1 MELRYPDRSASLGKT
16 TSDTDV
22 VEAGFVDLVPDT
34 RVVYSVDFVSD
45 DHAYD
50 GTLVMTWEVTPV
62 DRGSRV
68 EITADNVPDAVPEG
82 DQAAGLESSL
92 AMLAE
97 YLAN

>member
-1 MELRYPDRSASLGKT
+1 M
-16 TSDTDV
+16 
-22 VEAGFVDLVPDT
+22 DLVPDT

-50 GTLVMTWEVTPV
+50 GTMVMTWEDTPV
-62 DRGSRV
+62 DGGTRV

-82 DQAAGLESSL
+82 DHAAGLESSL
-92 AMLAE
+92 AKVAE